1 MIAANQQ
8 DFHRAKNKKKK
19 QSSKRRSY
27 RMIDQKQ
34 LVDKILGIP
43 HHTRIDQVV
52 SDLCDEFRSGGYD
65 ADEFDSILFDPDCHD
80 LRDLPPAILEARE
93 LPPPFTVIFEK
104 RFCLFRFNRRLIHA
118 GDDPVL
124 IAEVERAFERT
135 GISTR
140 ISDHSSSLQGLARS
154 RGENGR
160 LFFQHVVCGRHRSAL
175 CLLRD
180 KGPVEELS
188 MRDCLDMVLMQTLLF
203 CARDLQVNASLI
215 HQAVKQPIPELLP
228 KVDGY
233 IQADGIQTIFRPMLE
248 DAELCLSEYKC
259 PEKRKTERAHRIEN
273 RALGQALAEITDPDP
288 AINLKQM
295 NPLLRKRLANL
306 GGRDLVKLRNR
317 LDVTVPAI
325 GKTLAA
331 VSGPLSALPSN
342 ILGITKNGQR
352 DSSET
357 SNKTAVA
364 TRYSG
369 LTPVEC
375 LSVGVCRF
383 IQSVSCLASEFE
395 TMAQRYESD
404 GKLFLCGAYGLPAFD
419 FGLLPYG
426 SHTTVRSLVDH
437 YRFAVL
443 QDSGLG
449 CKSGRDDPIASHE
462 TQGQKAI
469 DKAVDWLGT
478 LGRRELM
485 DFEGDINSERRT
497 FHLLDILPE
506 VRLSR

>member
-1 MIAANQQ
+1 MIAVDQQ
-8 DFHRAKNKKKK
+8 DFHRAKTLDKKK
-19 QSSKRRSY
+19 SRKRRNY
-27 RMIDQKQ
+27 RLIDQKR
-34 LVDKILGIP
+34 LVDKIFGIP
-43 HHTRIDQVV
+43 HHKRIDKVV
-52 SDLCDEFRSGGYD
+52 SDLCDEFRSGGHH

-104 RFCLFRFNRRLIHA
+104 SFCLFRFNRRLIHA
-118 GDDPVL
+118 GEDPVL
-124 IAEVERAFERT
+124 IAEVERALERT

-154 RGENGR
+154 RDESGR
-160 LFFQHVVCGRHRSAL
+160 LFFQHVVCGRHQSAL
-175 CLLRD
+175 RLLRE
-180 KGPVEELS
+180 KGPFDELS

-233 IQADGIQTIFRPMLE
+233 IQADGIQTIFRPMFE
-248 DAELCLSEYKC
+248 DARLCLSQYKC
-259 PEKRKTERAHRIEN
+259 RAKRETERANRIKS
-273 RALGQALAEITDPDP
+273 RSPGQPLAGITGSDL

-295 NPLLRKRLANL
+295 KPLLRKRLEVQC
-306 GGRDLVKLRNR
+306 GRDLLKLRKR

-325 GKTLAA
+325 WERLSSA
-331 VSGPLSALPSN
+331 SDPLSAIPTTV
-342 ILGITKNGQR
+342 LGITSDEQR
-352 DSSET
+352 EFVASSG
-357 SNKTAVA
+357 KTAVA
-364 TRYSG
+364 TRFSA
-369 LTPVEC
+369 LTPLEC

-404 GKLFLCGAYGLPAFD
+404 GKLLLCGAYGLPAFD
-419 FGLLPYG
+419 FSLLPYG

-449 CKSGRDDPIASHE
+449 CKSKRDEPIADHD
-462 TQGQKAI
+462 TQGQKEI